1 MLNNK
6 DLLSLGESTGKNSW
20 PPSFVLPDCREIT
33 IGGHR
38 AAGRACD
45 CSFTSLLMLSL
56 LCRKREC
63 FLSDWNSNKRLLQC
77 VACLVQHRLVVPWRP
92 IRPLLTEW
100 VTLTFRRRP
109 AVHGFHKQ
117 EPTGPAMGSPPSYQA
132 YNHGCGTGGFRS
144 IIQHQQQPSPLGKST
159 SHATSLSSPMETST
173 KLKRSFTIASLIAD
187 DSDSSDDE
195 QLTVKQT
202 KHVVDDMT
210 SLLDG
215 NSADSTS
222 FSWMVSSDDESEVNI
237 ETEDAE
243 VVSRA
248 TAHRTTTPLKKK
260 RTTCHDDAAVSQA
273 VACWKSSLAP
283 NACPPSGA
291 HPFVNGLRRNGSVFS
306 DDIFIIWR

>member
-1 MLNNK
+1 
-6 DLLSLGESTGKNSW
+6 
-20 PPSFVLPDCREIT
+20 
-33 IGGHR
+33 
-38 AAGRACD
+38 
-45 CSFTSLLMLSL
+45 
-56 LCRKREC
+56 
-63 FLSDWNSNKRLLQC
+63 
-77 VACLVQHRLVVPWRP
+77 
-92 IRPLLTEW
+92 
-100 VTLTFRRRP
+100 
-109 AVHGFHKQ
+109 
-117 EPTGPAMGSPPSYQA
+117 
-132 YNHGCGTGGFRS
+132 
-144 IIQHQQQPSPLGKST
+144 
-159 SHATSLSSPMETST
+159 METST

-273 VACWKSSLAP
+273 VAC
-283 NACPPSGA
+283 
-291 HPFVNGLRRNGSVFS
+291 
-306 DDIFIIWR
+306 